1 MLPSLLLFLT
11 TATLSKVL
19 FDGRMQGYKSLD
31 EMSTPPAQPLQKY
44 GMHIFKM
51 RKGGDSTEKELKIN
65 ASPKEKPINDKAS
78 ITMTMDEKSIF
89 KPNVNPQGISPIL
102 RYLS

>member
-31 EMSTPPAQPLQKY
+31 EMSTPQKY
-44 GMHIFKM
+44 EMHIFKM